1 MFTFLARY
9 SSFYSAL
16 LSLDTPVIYPPLYP
30 LSCGASLSF
39 SCSASLSLSCTSC
52 LFLPLTDLEL
62 FLLLVSSG
70 NFLSTTRFMA
80 VKTRETAEKPVTRQT
95 ARRQTRKDD
104 DSSNTNSSKTSN
116 QSKST
121 LSKASKSKVSKT
133 QSKVSETS
141 PTKSKVSK
149 RASTKGT
156 PRRSLESTISSPS
169 KSKGPLI
176 ISEDDIASITDN
188 QDLAH
193 LVNSLVNTTQDE
205 LFSKYKAKVQAQ
217 MQADHKL
224 IQELY
229 AQLEQRDKPLMSSKP
244 DLSYQ
249 SPLSDLT
256 FQSPIRKKRKTDS
269 NAISQHQM
277 TKELENIGF
286 TLDMLELLTGV
297 RVLNFQ
303 EDDHRYYFD
312 VKQLSGDHHI
322 NYRLVVS
329 KTFETTAEIH
339 YVPTFLE
346 ALEEGYEPD
355 PDESMVLSEIVANAQ
370 HLKNLLPD
378 YLCENLSFPYNT
390 LAQFYGKVSRALGKR
405 R

>member
-1 MFTFLARY
+1 
-9 SSFYSAL
+9 
-16 LSLDTPVIYPPLYP
+16 
-30 LSCGASLSF
+30 
-39 SCSASLSLSCTSC
+39 
-52 LFLPLTDLEL
+52 
-62 FLLLVSSG
+62 
-70 NFLSTTRFMA
+70 
-80 VKTRETAEKPVTRQT
+80 
-95 ARRQTRKDD
+95 
-104 DSSNTNSSKTSN
+104 
-116 QSKST
+116 
-121 LSKASKSKVSKT
+121 
-133 QSKVSETS
+133 
-141 PTKSKVSK
+141 
-149 RASTKGT
+149 
-156 PRRSLESTISSPS
+156 
-169 KSKGPLI
+169 
-176 ISEDDIASITDN
+176 
-188 QDLAH
+188 
-193 LVNSLVNTTQDE
+193 
-205 LFSKYKAKVQAQ
+205 